1 MLNLMN
7 IAVVDD
13 DESELHCIEKAVIHA
28 FQKLNV
34 TCTVQTFQS
43 AKAMLRHQKTQPFD
57 VVFLDIDMP
66 EVNGM
71 DAAKELNQLEHGT
84 EIVFVT
90 NHDELVYKAYR
101 FKAMGFIR
109 KKYMDFEID
118 EIIEVLMS
126 ALNRKKKHLTFQDA
140 GKTICIRLED
150 IIFIHSDDHYAEV
163 FTTHGKEIIRESL
176 NSIESSYGSFGLIR
190 IHMRYLVNYKYIYS
204 IEKSTVTLQNRKQL
218 PLSRSRSSTVKEQFQ
233 MHARRI

>member
-1 MLNLMN
+1 MN
-7 IAVVDD
+7 IAIVDD
-13 DESELHCIEKAVIHA
+13 DEGELHCIEKAVTHA
-28 FQKLNV
+28 FQKLNI
-34 TCTVQTFQS
+34 TYTVQTFQS
-43 AKAMLRHQKTQPFD
+43 ATGMLHHQKKLPFD

-66 EVNGM
+66 DVNGM
-71 DAAKELNQLEHGT
+71 DAAEELNQLEHGT

-109 KKYMDFEID
+109 KKHMDSEID
-118 EIIEVLMS
+118 EILEILIS
-126 ALNRKKKHLTFQDA
+126 SLNQKKKHLTFQDA

-163 FTTHGKEIIRESL
+163 FTTYGKEIIRESL
-176 NSIESSYGSFGLIR
+176 NNIESSYGGFGLIR

-204 IEKSTVTLQNRKQL
+204 IEKNTITLQNRKQL
-218 PLSRSRSSTVKEQFQ
+218 PLSRSRSSKVKEQFQ
-233 MHARRI
+233 MYARRI